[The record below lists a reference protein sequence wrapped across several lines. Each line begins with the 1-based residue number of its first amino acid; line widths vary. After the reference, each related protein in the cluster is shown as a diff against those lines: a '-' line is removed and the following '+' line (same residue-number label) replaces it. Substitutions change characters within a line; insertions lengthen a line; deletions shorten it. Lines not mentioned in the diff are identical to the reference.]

1 MVSSSLEIYYETEKD
16 KTEKE
21 RNVKVPNGKT
31 RKMNTCWLSNT
42 FPSPDKTLVH
52 LFLLFLAFL
61 SLKFTNLNRGE
72 EKKYYKLRE
81 DSKG

>member
-1 MVSSSLEIYYETEKD
+1 MEIPLD
-16 KTEKE
+16 IRLMKTEKE